1 MNYPVLAGDD
11 TAVPDPGAVRS
22 RRSER
27 RRSRCGPPTGTVPRD
42 LPVLPVSP
50 AIMVSSDG
58 APMLWDADTGLPIDF
73 RNVAHSNGRMQI
85 WATGLG
91 RVRPDWPT
99 GMQAPAENTPAVVAQ
114 IRAFLD
120 RSSAASHARHAG
132 ARLYRLLPDRS
143 AAAADRQRRHVRA
156 AASPPT
162 RRKAIA

>member
-1 MNYPVLAGDD
+1 LALR
-11 TAVPDPGAVRS
+11 TA
-22 RRSER
+22 E
-27 RRSRCGPPTGTVPRD
+27 GTVVRD

-50 AIMVSSDG
+50 AIMVSTDG

-99 GMQAPAENTPAVVAQ
+99 GMQAPADNTPAVVAQ

-120 RSSAASHARHAG
+120 RSPLQVTRATLVPGYIGFYLIEVQLPPIVNAG
-132 ARLYRLLPDRS
+132 TSELVITADTQESNRVLLTIEP
-143 AAAADRQRRHVRA
+143 
-156 AASPPT
+156 
-162 RRKAIA
+162 